1 MDSFL
6 LMCAIMAR
14 DIPRFGGRSRW
25 VTVEPSH
32 VVQGGYHVRV
42 SEVVAKAIGVFV
54 SSAEE
59 TRRFARGGTVI
70 TVVRGVNRRVGV
82 AVSAVAVDC
91 YAFLLGRVNLL
102 QRVAP
107 SAWSPSHDAL
117 VLILLYVV
125 HGRIVTVPRVAGV
138 DAYEQ
143 KLDEVGCNLWDT
155 FVPWETRRDVALAWS
170 LGFLPSCFLMVP
182 SPKCTLFFSGLPSVP
197 FADLLPL
204 RFCRTLRLGV
214 FGSPGDKWKLI
225 SACA

>member
-1 MDSFL
+1 MDAFL

-42 SEVVAKAIGVFV
+42 SEVVDKAIGVFV

-59 TRRFARGGTVI
+59 TRRFSRGGAVLTA
-70 TVVRGVNRRVGV
+70 VRGVNRRVGV
-82 AVSAVAVDC
+82 AVSSVAVDC

-107 SAWSPSHDAL
+107 SACMWSPRHDAL

-155 FVPWETRRDVALAWS
+155 FVPWETRRGVTGLELGLLAVVFLGGPVSEVYAFLFRVAVRTVCRFIAVT
-170 LGFLPSCFLMVP
+170 FLSNA
-182 SPKCTLFFSGLPSVP
+182 SAGGI
-197 FADLLPL
+197 
-204 RFCRTLRLGV
+204 RLTG
-214 FGSPGDKWKLI
+214 
-225 SACA
+225 

>member
-1 MDSFL
+1 MDAFL

-42 SEVVAKAIGVFV
+42 SEVVDKAIGVFV

-59 TRRFARGGTVI
+59 TRRFSRGGAVLTA
-70 TVVRGVNRRVGV
+70 VRGVNRRVGV
-82 AVSAVAVDC
+82 AVSSVAVDC

-125 HGRIVTVPRVAGV
+125 HGRIVAVPRVAGV

-155 FVPWETRRDVALAWS
+155 LVPWETRRDVTGLELGLLAVVFLGGPVSEVNAL
-170 LGFLPSCFLMVP
+170 
-182 SPKCTLFFSGLPSVP
+182 LFRV
-197 FADLLPL
+197 AVRTVC
-204 RFCRTLRLGV
+204 RFIAVTILSNVSAGGIRLAG
-214 FGSPGDKWKLI
+214 
-225 SACA
+225 